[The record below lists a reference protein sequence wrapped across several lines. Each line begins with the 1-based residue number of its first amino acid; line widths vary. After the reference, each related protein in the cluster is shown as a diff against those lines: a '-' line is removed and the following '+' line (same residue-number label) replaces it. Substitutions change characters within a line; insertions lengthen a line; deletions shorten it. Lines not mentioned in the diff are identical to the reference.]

1 MSDVFDGPFPGPIL
15 YFYEDPEEKRQ
26 RIEGAQ
32 PPPESV
38 RVPRLAGSGEA
49 EPDAVNYPLLEFP
62 WEPLSQGTQKQS
74 LARQYAQW
82 LNGIGAA
89 RLAEFRA
96 LLEHAGAPMPAVG
109 QEPADLSA
117 LGSWFQ
123 DWFRLVA
130 IPATWARSFAP
141 EPGPAAQ
148 GANGPNLGPLTWLVH
163 RATHQDDD
171 VFAELADSDE
181 IVRMEAVMVIG
192 SDELHDDRAIPALLN
207 RLEFDPSP
215 HVRER
220 AALGL
225 GRVCEQPEVQEAFLG
240 AAAEDEDV
248 QVRWAARYG
257 LRLAANIAAGG
268 QAG

>member
-1 MSDVFDGPFPGPIL
+1 MSDEFDGPFPGPIL

-163 RATHQDDD
+163 
-171 VFAELADSDE
+171 
-181 IVRMEAVMVIG
+181 
-192 SDELHDDRAIPALLN
+192 
-207 RLEFDPSP
+207 
-215 HVRER
+215 
-220 AALGL
+220 
-225 GRVCEQPEVQEAFLG
+225 
-240 AAAEDEDV
+240 
-248 QVRWAARYG
+248 
-257 LRLAANIAAGG
+257 
-268 QAG
+268 